1 MRKTT
6 PSTALPAAGTRAT
19 ARTLTLAIALA
30 IALAGGASA
39 AAAET
44 LKFAHVYEVA
54 TPYHEVMLEAAEK
67 LAERTEGRYEMEVFP
82 ASSLGKETAI
92 NEGLSLGT
100 VDIIYTGV
108 GFASNAYGP
117 IAISD
122 FPFTMRGLDH
132 FMAYRDSDLFTELS
146 EGYKEATGN
155 EIVALTYYGARHV
168 TSNKPILTPADMEDL
183 KIRVPNAPAFVLFP
197 EAVGANP
204 TPMAFAEVYL
214 ALQQGVVDA
223 QENPLPTI
231 QFKKF
236 YEVQSDINLTGHIT
250 NSLTTIVSGNTLAS
264 MDEADQGDPGRG
276 ARGSGRQGHR
286 RDHRGREHARRL
298 VPRAGQQRQRGRSRA
313 VHRGSQA
320 VPDERGHAVAGGDLR
335 SPAGDRG
342 RRLKR
347 ETGPF
352 RRGRG
357 GPSSPGKG
365 ERGDERRN

>member
-1 MRKTT
+1 MRT
-6 PSTALPAAGTRAT
+6 
-19 ARTLTLAIALA
+19 RTLLAPLLASGAL
-30 IALAGGASA
+30 LGTVA
-39 AAAET
+39 AEAET

-54 TPYHEVMLEAAEK
+54 TPYHEVMLEAAEQ
-67 LAERTEGRYEMEVFP
+67 LAERTERRYDMDVFP

-100 VDIIYTGV
+100 VDAIYTGV

-122 FPFTMRGLDH
+122 FPFTMRGLNH
-132 FMAYRDSDLFTELS
+132 FMAYRDSDLFAELS
-146 EGYKEATGN
+146 EGYKDATGN

-168 TSNKPILTPADMEDL
+168 TSNKPILTPEDMVDL

-250 NSLTTIVSGNTLAS
+250 NSLTTIVAGSTLDS
-264 MDEADQGDPGRG
+264 MDEADREILIEIFREAADEATEQIIEAENTLADWFREQGNNVNEVDRAPFI
-276 ARGSGRQGHR
+276 AAV
-286 RDHRGREHARRL
+286 EPRL
-298 VPRAGQQRQRGRSRA
+298 TSDDMPWPVEIYERL
-313 VHRGSQA
+313 QA
-320 VPDERGHAVAGGDLR
+320 IEDAE
-335 SPAGDRG
+335 
-342 RRLKR
+342 
-347 ETGPF
+347 
-352 RRGRG
+352 
-357 GPSSPGKG
+357 
-365 ERGDERRN
+365 

>member
-1 MRKTT
+1 MKIRT
-6 PSTALPAAGTRAT
+6 LPAAIMAIGAFAAGTVDAK
-19 ARTLTLAIALA
+19 
-30 IALAGGASA
+30 
-39 AAAET
+39 T
-44 LKFAHVYEVA
+44 LKFAHVYEVGE
-54 TPYHEVMLEAAEK
+54 PYHTVMLKAAEE
-67 LAERTEGRYEMEVFP
+67 LETRTEGRYDMDVFP

-132 FMAYRDSDLFTELS
+132 FMAYRQSDLFEELAQ
-146 EGYKEATGN
+146 GYKDATGN

-168 TSNKPILTPADMEDL
+168 TANKPILTPDDMKDL

-231 QFKKF
+231 QAKKF

-250 NSLTTIVSGNTLAS
+250 NSLTTIVAGATLAG
-264 MDEADQGDPGRG
+264 MDEADKQILIEVLGAAADDATAQIIESENTLADWFREQGVNVNEVDRAPFIE
-276 ARGSGRQGHR
+276 AVKPFLAS
-286 RDHRGREHARRL
+286 DDMPWPTEIYDRL
-298 VPRAGQQRQRGRSRA
+298 
-313 VHRGSQA
+313 QA
-320 VPDERGHAVAGGDLR
+320 VEDL
-335 SPAGDRG
+335 
-342 RRLKR
+342 
-347 ETGPF
+347 
-352 RRGRG
+352 
-357 GPSSPGKG
+357 
-365 ERGDERRN
+365 